1 MKPTTSKAIQD
12 HIMIS
17 PKLITDMESCLRQLT
32 TTTNRANYVNDLIKA
47 NHRKQQSIQRRYH
60 AISNEHMSE
69 LGQTIK
75 PLMEEQGRVCDENE
89 LLMNMVNDMEFR
101 LKACET
107 LITSVGHQFTSQL
120 REKPTTNTLKRS
132 LDKKSITKTRNTTAC
147 YFCAKPRHT
156 SKQCNNANEA
166 HKNFISYLL
175 NAGEFDFEK
184 FKIRV
189 AEQEEL
195 VDEE

>member
-107 LITSVGHQFTSQL
+107 LITSVGHQFTAQL
-120 REKPTTNTLKRS
+120 REKPTNNTLGIYRQEINYKN
-132 LDKKSITKTRNTTAC
+132 KKYYGTLFLCKVSTYHSDSVMQISCQNQISQR
-147 YFCAKPRHT
+147 AK
-156 SKQCNNANEA
+156 
-166 HKNFISYLL
+166 
-175 NAGEFDFEK
+175 
-184 FKIRV
+184 
-189 AEQEEL
+189 
-195 VDEE
+195 